1 MAFPL
6 TSNEETERMLL
17 GGVEIVAR
25 MEGGGIGGETKGH
38 GLSVSQ
44 AERWNRVRVMP
55 GVELHL
61 NADLPRPK
69 PAELRR
75 LLELLEKAL
84 RRYGS

>member
-1 MAFPL
+1 
-6 TSNEETERMLL
+6 
-17 GGVEIVAR
+17 
-25 MEGGGIGGETKGH
+25 
-38 GLSVSQ
+38 
-44 AERWNRVRVMP
+44 VMP

-75 LLELLEKAL
+75 LIELLEKAL

>member
-25 MEGGGIGGETKGH
+25 VGAGPVPAEPTISGGAEVWKRIGVT
-38 GLSVSQ
+38 
-44 AERWNRVRVMP
+44 P